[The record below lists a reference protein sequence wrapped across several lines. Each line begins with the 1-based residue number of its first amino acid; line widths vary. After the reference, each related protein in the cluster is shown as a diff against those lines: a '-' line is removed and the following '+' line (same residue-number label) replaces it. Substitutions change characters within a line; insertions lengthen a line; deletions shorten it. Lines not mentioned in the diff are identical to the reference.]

1 MSYRYNGN
9 TIGNHRH
16 MFIKTPSMISSVDQ
30 AIPIWDLIGISQQ
43 EYEIRFNMPITT
55 PIEKKEV
62 VEAIEEVIEEVIE
75 KVIEETKEIE
85 VEKVEEVVIEDSKP
99 DEVVIE
105 EVKEIQETVDEIFK
119 EIKDGDEVDLS
130 NIVSTETV
138 EMPKEFLKPDLAQM
152 EFEAKPSLIRKTR
165 SLRFEQLELI

>member
-1 MSYRYNGN
+1 MSHRYNGN

-62 VEAIEEVIEEVIE
+62 MEEVIEEVIE
-75 KVIEETKEIE
+75 KFMEKNETEM
-85 VEKVEEVVIEDSKP
+85 
-99 DEVVIE
+99 
-105 EVKEIQETVDEIFK
+105 
-119 EIKDGDEVDLS
+119 
-130 NIVSTETV
+130 TE
-138 EMPKEFLKPDLAQM
+138 
-152 EFEAKPSLIRKTR
+152 
-165 SLRFEQLELI
+165 